1 MPRPAVF
8 FDRHDLEAALD
19 LDRAAVGR
27 ELGRLR
33 VAGFAVV
40 AASNEPT
47 VAAGRRT
54 ERDVQEADRL
64 LAAALADDEAGSP
77 IDRFYWCPFAPDAAI
92 DRYRHDHPWRKP
104 RPGMLLQ
111 AAEDLELDLERSWML
126 AGREEDLAAARA
138 AGMRVA
144 ALRTIGDGADRLDLA
159 GAAEAILTSAN
170 GRQSWTDPVQT
181 AAPQGATQQ
190 DAEPPEV
197 EVMSADEDS
206 DRTRSISGG
215 TDGDEH
221 AAATAATGTSAPTRR
236 TDAGV
241 ASAIPHAT
249 TAGRAGRSESTSGPT
264 ASSEPGRRPALGASL
279 PAPPASPSRDD
290 PMLAAIRELAEE
302 IRQSRAGARELSG
315 GRVVALLLEL
325 GVLLAAVMGLLQV
338 AEPTLFAKWFL
349 GAILL
354 QLLAIALLLLD
365 RR

>member
-8 FDRHDLEAALD
+8 FDRHDLETALE

-33 VAGFAVV
+33 RAGFAVV

-47 VAAGRRT
+47 VASGRRT

-64 LAAALADDEAGSP
+64 LAAALADEDAGSP
-77 IDRFYWCPFAPDAAI
+77 IDRFYWCPFSPDAAI
-92 DRYRHDHPWRKP
+92 DRYRYDHPWRKP

-159 GAAEAILTSAN
+159 GAAEAILTTTSD
-170 GRQSWTDPVQT
+170 RSPWTAEAQRTEP
-181 AAPQGATQQ
+181 QQ
-190 DAEPPEV
+190 DELREDGVRDAELPEV
-197 EVMSADEDS
+197 EVMSTEAAADRAMATS
-206 DRTRSISGG
+206 GRTG
-215 TDGDEH
+215 GDEH
-221 AAATAATGTSAPTRR
+221 A
-236 TDAGV
+236 DA
-241 ASAIPHAT
+241 
-249 TAGRAGRSESTSGPT
+249 T
-264 ASSEPGRRPALGASL
+264 ASSSATRRATASGFRGPAGSTPGRGTASEQGRRPALEAKL
-279 PAPPASPSRDD
+279 PASPTPPASPSRDEA
-290 PMLAAIRELAEE
+290 MLAAIRELAEE

-338 AEPTLFAKWFL
+338 SDPMLFAKWFL

>member
-8 FDRHDLEAALD
+8 FDRHDLETALD

-33 VAGFAVV
+33 RAGFAVV

-47 VAAGRRT
+47 VASGRRT

-64 LAAALADDEAGSP
+64 LAAALADEDAGSP
-77 IDRFYWCPFAPDAAI
+77 IDRFYWCPFSPDAAI
-92 DRYRHDHPWRKP
+92 DRYRYDHPWRKP

-159 GAAEAILTSAN
+159 GAAEAILTTTSD
-170 GRQSWTDPVQT
+170 RSLWTAETQRTEPQQT
-181 AAPQGATQQ
+181 EAQQ
-190 DAEPPEV
+190 DALREARVRDAELPEV
-197 EVMSADEDS
+197 EVMSTEAAADRAMATS
-206 DRTRSISGG
+206 GRTG
-215 TDGDEH
+215 GDEH
-221 AAATAATGTSAPTRR
+221 A
-236 TDAGV
+236 DA
-241 ASAIPHAT
+241 
-249 TAGRAGRSESTSGPT
+249 T
-264 ASSEPGRRPALGASL
+264 ASSSATRRATASGFRGPAGSTPGRGTASEQGRRPALEAKL
-279 PAPPASPSRDD
+279 PASPTPPASPSRDEA
-290 PMLAAIRELAEE
+290 MLAAIRELAEE

-338 AEPTLFAKWFL
+338 SDPMLFAKWFL